1 MILRSRQRSF
11 VERALRA
18 LDTHG
23 NTLGVAPTGAGKT
36 ICLSAVTGA
45 LIQNTEAK
53 ACILAHRDELTD
65 QNRSKFAR
73 VNPGLTTSVVNAQEK
88 SWAGQA
94 TFAMAQTLS
103 RPSGLDQMPALDLLV
118 IDEGHHAAAP
128 SYRRIVDTVRDRNPK
143 ARIFGVT
150 ATPNR
155 GDGAG
160 LRPVFSNVADQ
171 ITLGELIASGHL
183 VRPRTFVIDLGK
195 QHELQSVRQTVSDF
209 DMTAVAAILNT
220 SPINQ
225 AVVRHWQQK
234 AEGRKTIVFC
244 STVAHATDVCL
255 AFIEAD
261 IGAVLIHG
269 ELSDTQRKDR
279 LREYEQGSAQVV
291 VNVAVLTE
299 GYDHPPTSCVILL
312 RPSSHASTFVQMVGR
327 GLRVVDPEEHPGL
340 IKEDCLIL
348 DFGTASLMH
357 GTLEQSVQLD
367 GREFQGEAP
376 QKECP
381 QCEGIVPLGTRECPL
396 CGFVW
401 DKVISDA
408 PAPLDDFVMTEI
420 DLLKKSSFLWCDL
433 FGDDGSLMATGFHA
447 WASVFFL
454 EGHWHAVGGGKAL
467 PTRRLAIG
475 ERMVCLAQA
484 DDFLNAHETEDAA
497 HKTRAW
503 INQPATQQQL
513 RYLPPE
519 ARQDFG
525 LTRYRASAWLSF
537 QFNQSA
543 IRREVGVFG

>member
-1 MILRSRQRSF
+1 MILRSRQKVF
-11 VERALRA
+11 VERALGA
-18 LDTHG
+18 LDIHG

-36 ICLSAVTGA
+36 VCLSAVTGA
-45 LIQNTEAK
+45 LLQGTEAK

-65 QNRSKFAR
+65 QNRTKFAR
-73 VNPGLTTSVVNAQEK
+73 VNPGLTTSVVNAREK

-94 TFAMAQTLS
+94 TFAMVQTLS
-103 RPSGLDQMPALDLLV
+103 REVALQQLPTLDLLV

-128 SYRRIVDTVRDRNPK
+128 TYRRIIDAVRDRNPD

-155 GDGAG
+155 GDGAE

-195 QHELQSVRQTVSDF
+195 QHELQSVRQTASDF

-220 SPINQ
+220 APINQ
-225 AVVRHWQQK
+225 DVVRHWRDK

-244 STVAHATDVCL
+244 STVAHATDVCQ
-255 AFIEAD
+255 AFVNEG

-269 ELSDTQRKDR
+269 ELSEGERKSR
-279 LREYEQGSAQVV
+279 LQEYEQGNALVV

-327 GLRVVDPEEHPGL
+327 GLRVVNPEEHPGL
-340 IKEDCLIL
+340 IKDDCLIL

-367 GREFQGEAP
+367 GRDFQGEAP
-376 QKECP
+376 HKECP
-381 QCEGIVPLGTRECPL
+381 QCEGSVPLGTRECPL

-401 DKVISDA
+401 DQVISDD
-408 PAPLDDFVMTEI
+408 PPPLDAFVMTEI
-420 DLLKKSSFLWCDL
+420 DLLSKSSFLWCDL
-433 FGDDGSLMATGFHA
+433 FGDDGSLMATGFNA
-447 WASVFFL
+447 WAGVFYL
-454 EGHWHAVGGGKAL
+454 DGHWHAVGGGKTL

-484 DDFLNAHETEDAA
+484 DDFLNTHESEDAA

-503 INQPATQQQL
+503 LNQPATEQQL

-525 LTRYRASAWLSF
+525 LTRYRASSLLSF
-537 QFNQSA
+537 RFNQPA
-543 IRREVGVFG
+543 IRQAVGL

>member
-1 MILRSRQRSF
+1 MILRSRQKAL

-23 NTLGVAPTGAGKT
+23 NTLAVAPTGSGKT
-36 ICLSAVTGA
+36 IMLSAVIGA
-45 LIQNTEAK
+45 LLQNSEAK

-65 QNRSKFAR
+65 QNRTKFAR

-94 TFAMAQTLS
+94 TFAMAQTLCRES
-103 RPSGLDQMPALDLLV
+103 ALQQMPRLDLLV
-118 IDEGHHAAAP
+118 IDESHHAMAP
-128 SYRRIVDTVRDRNPK
+128 TYRRIIDTLRDRNPE

-195 QHELQSVRQTVSDF
+195 QRELKAVRKTAADF
-209 DMTAVAAILNT
+209 DMTAVAQILNT
-220 SPINQ
+220 APINQ
-225 AVVRHWQQK
+225 AVVRHWREK
-234 AEGRKTIVFC
+234 ADGRKTIIFC

-255 AFIEAD
+255 AFIEEGIPAL
-261 IGAVLIHG
+261 LIHG
-269 ELSDTQRKDR
+269 ELSDGERKSR
-279 LREYEQGSAQVV
+279 LREYEQGSARIV

-299 GYDHPPTSCVILL
+299 GYDHPPTSCVVLL
-312 RPSSHASTFVQMVGR
+312 RPSSHVSTLIQMVGR
-327 GLRVVDPEEHPGL
+327 GLRVVDPEEFPGV
-340 IKEDCLIL
+340 IKDDCLIL

-357 GTLEQSVQLD
+357 GTLEQTVNLD
-367 GREFQGEAP
+367 GSECQQEAP

-381 QCEGIVPLGTRECPL
+381 QCGGWVPLGTQECPL
-396 CGFVW
+396 CGFIWEPVNT
-401 DKVISDA
+401 DDRL
-408 PAPLDDFVMTEI
+408 PLGDFVMTEI
-420 DLLKKSSFLWCDL
+420 DLLRQSSFLWCDL
-433 FGDDGSLMATGFHA
+433 FGDDGSLMATGFNA
-447 WASVFFL
+447 WAGVFYL
-454 EGHWHAVGGGKAL
+454 DGHWHAVGGGKHL
-467 PTRRLAIG
+467 PTKRLAIG

-525 LTRYRASAWLSF
+525 LTRYRASSLLSF
-537 QFNQSA
+537 RFNQPA
-543 IRREVGVFG
+543 IRQAVGL

>member
-1 MILRSRQRSF
+1 MILRSRQKAL

-23 NTLGVAPTGAGKT
+23 NTLAVAPTGSGKT
-36 ICLSAVTGA
+36 IMLSAVTGA
-45 LIQNTEAK
+45 LLQNSETK

-65 QNRSKFAR
+65 QNRTKFAR

-94 TFAMAQTLS
+94 TFAMAQTLCRES
-103 RPSGLDQMPALDLLV
+103 ALQQMPRLDLLV
-118 IDEGHHAAAP
+118 IDESHHAMAP
-128 SYRRIVDTVRDRNPK
+128 TYRRIIDTLRDRNPE

-195 QHELQSVRQTVSDF
+195 QHELQSVRQTASDF

-225 AVVRHWQQK
+225 EVVRHWQEK

-244 STVAHATDVCL
+244 STVAHATDVCQ
-255 AFIEAD
+255 AFIEKG

-269 ELSDTQRKDR
+269 ELDDGERKDR
-279 LREYEQGSAQVV
+279 LREYEQGRALVV

-357 GTLEQSVQLD
+357 GTLEQSVELD
-367 GREFQGEAP
+367 GRDFQGEAP
-376 QKECP
+376 HKECP
-381 QCEGIVPLGTRECPL
+381 QCEGSVPLGTRECPL

-401 DKVISDA
+401 DKLISDD
-408 PAPLDDFVMTEI
+408 PLPLGDFVMTEI

-433 FGDDGSLMATGFHA
+433 FGDEGSLMATGFHA
-447 WASVFFL
+447 WAGVFHL
-454 EGHWHAVGGGKAL
+454 DGHWHAVGGGKHL

-484 DDFLNAHETEDAA
+484 DDFLNTHESEDAA

-503 INQPATQQQL
+503 LNQPATEQQL

-525 LTRYRASAWLSF
+525 LTRYRASSLLSF
-537 QFNQSA
+537 RFNQPA
-543 IRREVGVFG
+543 IRQAVGL